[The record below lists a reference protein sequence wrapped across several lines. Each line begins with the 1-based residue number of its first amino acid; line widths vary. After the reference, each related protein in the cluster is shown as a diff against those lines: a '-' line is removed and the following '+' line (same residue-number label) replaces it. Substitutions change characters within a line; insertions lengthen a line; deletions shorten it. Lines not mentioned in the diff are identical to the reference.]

1 MSFLNKFESI
11 MLKIFQI
18 MDKLSKFSNQLAGPG
33 LSQDHSREETKRKD
47 KHKKHLD
54 KLEQKKKRLQ
64 IEIDNIKKKRGSKKE
79 KKKLRKKTATESE
92 ILGGFDYKRI
102 GDGML
107 QKNDR
112 STGGYGG

>member
-1 MSFLNKFESI
+1 MSYLNKFESV

-18 MDKLSKFSNQLAGPG
+18 MDKLNKFLNQITGPG
-33 LSQDHSREETKRKD
+33 LSLEHDRKETKRK
-47 KHKKHLD
+47 HKKR
-54 KLEQKKKRLQ
+54 K
-64 IEIDNIKKKRGSKKE
+64 SKNRKV
-79 KKKLRKKTATESE
+79 KKKLQGKSVTKPE

-102 GDGML
+102 GDRML

>member
-1 MSFLNKFESI
+1 MRFLSKFESV

-33 LSQDHSREETKRKD
+33 LSQDHDREKTKRKYRY
-47 KHKKHLD
+47 KKR
-54 KLEQKKKRLQ
+54 KSKNRKVKKKR
-64 IEIDNIKKKRGSKKE
+64 E
-79 KKKLRKKTATESE
+79 KTTAKPE
-92 ILGGFDYKRI
+92 ILGFDYKHI
-102 GDGML
+102 GDRML